1 MTTSCKVKST
11 CLSPGGQGTAVTIS
25 GTGFDLSNN
34 EVTVGGADCA
44 VTLHSS
50 TSLECT
56 MSVGPNG
63 PQSVSVHVP
72 SKGLASGS
80 LTFTFTSTV
89 SSISPTSGSLEGWS
103 VLMSLFFLQLSANF
117 LDDTCFISGQS
128 KWAHNMSATVLLEL
142 AYLLSHACL
151 MSMLGSPVFWHF
163 APSPPSASVLWS
175 WN

>member
-1 MTTSCKVKST
+1 MNMTTSCKVKST
-11 CLSPGGQGTAVTIS
+11 YLSPGGQGTAVTIS

-50 TSLECT
+50 ASLECT

-63 PQSVSVHVP
+63 PQSVSVRVP

-80 LTFTFTSTV
+80 LTFTFSSAV

-103 VLMSLFFLQLSANF
+103 VLMCVFSCSCLPISLTIPVSSVVKANEPTICPLQ
-117 LDDTCFISGQS
+117 C
-128 KWAHNMSATVLLEL
+128 
-142 AYLLSHACL
+142 C
-151 MSMLGSPVFWHF
+151 
-163 APSPPSASVLWS
+163 
-175 WN
+175 

>member
-1 MTTSCKVKST
+1 MTTSCKVEST
-11 CLSPGGQGTAVTIS
+11 YLSAGGQGTAITIS

-63 PQSVSVHVP
+63 PQSVSVRVP

-103 VLMSLFFLQLSANF
+103 VFMSFFLQLSANF
-117 LDDTCFISGQS
+117 PD
-128 KWAHNMSATVLLEL
+128 VPV
-142 AYLLSHACL
+142 
-151 MSMLGSPVFWHF
+151 SPVVK
-163 APSPPSASVLWS
+163 ANDPTICPLQCC
-175 WN
+175 